1 MTKQRLIAR
10 CAVMSALL
18 LAAGCQ
24 ATSPVYQSYF
34 VSISEGADEAARI
47 TAAQARCDAEAHV
60 EAQGAYDNAY
70 RRAEVSAPR
79 YNEGSQGNAP
89 SGLAMTPSQR
99 SALMAAEV
107 AAGQARAAY
116 DATWATAKN
125 ACMASLG
132 FREVTFCVSNCP
144 DAVRN
149 APEPEP
155 QEPRQN

>member
-60 EAQGAYDNAY
+60 EAQGAYV
-70 RRAEVSAPR
+70 VSRQLPE
-79 YNEGSQGNAP
+79 NDP
-89 SGLAMTPSQR
+89 PI
-99 SALMAAEV
+99 SA
-107 AAGQARAAY
+107 
-116 DATWATAKN
+116 
-125 ACMASLG
+125 AC
-132 FREVTFCVSNCP
+132 
-144 DAVRN
+144 
-149 APEPEP
+149 
-155 QEPRQN
+155 